1 VQVLAVN
8 CCSIAMIKRVD
19 MLVLL
24 LVCGLTGQYDASAGE
39 GTVDIERLGL
49 TPVQS
54 LLEMR
59 QDEVIIQR
67 WDASC
72 GAAALATLLTY
83 QHGDPVSE
91 RDIAEAMLHRDEY
104 LAKPSLVGASGG
116 FSLLD
121 MQRFVERRGYQ
132 GLGYAGLTLKDL
144 IQAGPTI
151 VPVLFDGF
159 AHFVV
164 FRGIYQNR
172 VLLAD
177 PAYGNRTMPIADFEQ
192 AWQQHIGFM
201 VRQPGGSVSTNELSA
216 QRGDFLVPS
225 AAAVRAAALP

>member
-1 VQVLAVN
+1 
-8 CCSIAMIKRVD
+8 
-19 MLVLL
+19 
-24 LVCGLTGQYDASAGE
+24 
-39 GTVDIERLGL
+39 
-49 TPVQS
+49 
-54 LLEMR
+54 MR

-72 GAAALATLLTY
+72 GAAALSTLLTY

-91 RDIAEAMLHRDEY
+91 KEIAEAMLHRDEY

-132 GLGYAGLTLKDL
+132 GAGYGGLALKNL
-144 IQAGPTI
+144 IEFGPTI

-192 AWQQHIGFM
+192 AWQQHIGFI
-201 VRQPGGSVSTNELSA
+201 VRQRRSSA
-216 QRGDFLVPS
+216 PANQLAAHPSDFLVPS
-225 AAAVRAAALP
+225 NAAVRAAALQ

>member
-1 VQVLAVN
+1 
-8 CCSIAMIKRVD
+8 
-19 MLVLL
+19 
-24 LVCGLTGQYDASAGE
+24 
-39 GTVDIERLGL
+39 
-49 TPVQS
+49 VQS

-132 GLGYAGLTLKDL
+132 GIGYAGLTFKDL
-144 IQAGPTI
+144 IEAGPTI

-164 FRGIYQNR
+164 FRGVYQNR

-177 PAYGNRTMPIADFEQ
+177 PAYGNRTMPRADFKQ

-201 VRQPGGSVSTNELSA
+201 VRQRGGSPANQLA
-216 QRGDFLVPS
+216 PHPRDFLVPS
-225 AAAVRAAALP
+225 NAAVRAAVLP